1 MWNQAAIYR
10 RRRRTF
16 AVSVVL
22 VLLLAIIVI
31 ASPGGGRSP
40 KRVAK
45 EGITLPMSAAPL
57 SYTPAAALLAPIRA
71 SAATT
76 IPGRTAFTL
85 IGGLDSNDNATA
97 GVATVTSAKTQVVG
111 TLAASLFA
119 AAAASV
125 GSDEYIFGGA
135 EGTAKVPTA
144 EPYIYSY
151 AVNGSGAV
159 DQAGEFNT
167 GIYGL
172 GAAVVGHTVYL
183 VGGDSGSVT
192 LNSILAWTPTAGTAP
207 PPKRVGHLPI
217 ALRYAA
223 VAAVDGQIV
232 IAGGLNAVGTASN
245 AIFVFDPANRK
256 VRELR
261 AKLPTGLY
269 AACGATLGN
278 YAYILG
284 GAELKGTGVTA
295 SVVALDSIYSVNPV
309 TGQLANAGSLQY
321 PLAEASATVVGQ
333 TIYIAG
339 GLSNGSAVAY
349 LGMLTAPSTTK
360 TKPKSNH

>member
-1 MWNQAAIYR
+1 
-10 RRRRTF
+10 
-16 AVSVVL
+16 
-22 VLLLAIIVI
+22 
-31 ASPGGGRSP
+31 
-40 KRVAK
+40 
-45 EGITLPMSAAPL
+45 MSAARL
-57 SYTPAAALLAPIRA
+57 SYTPDAALLAPIRA
-71 SAATT
+71 SVAAP

-111 TLAASLFA
+111 TLQASLFA
-119 AAAASV
+119 AAAATV

-135 EGTAKVPTA
+135 EGTATLPTA

-172 GAAVVGHTVYL
+172 AAAVVAHTVYL
-183 VGGDSGSVT
+183 VGGDSGSAT
-192 LNSILAWTPTAGTAP
+192 LNSILAWTPTSGTAS
-207 PPKRVGHLPI
+207 PPKRVGRLPV

-223 VAAVDGQIV
+223 VAAVGGQIV
-232 IAGGLNAVGTASN
+232 IAGGLNSSGAASN
-245 AIFVFDPANRK
+245 AIFVFDTATRK

-261 AKLPTGLY
+261 AKLPAGLY
-269 AACGATLGN
+269 AACGATLGK

-284 GAELKGTGVTA
+284 GAKLTGTAPNA
-295 SVVALDSIYSVNPV
+295 SVVPLDSIYSVDPV
-309 TGQLANAGSLQY
+309 TGQLANAGNLQY

-333 TIYIAG
+333 AIYIAG
-339 GLSNGSAVAY
+339 GLSNGNAVAY
-349 LGMLTAPSTTK
+349 LGTLTAPSTTK
-360 TKPKSNH
+360 TSTKSKH